1 MINTSMTEVH
11 ITYWVKQGVLF
22 YRTSKGNMGSM
33 PVTESEDRTL
43 DRLLKS
49 HGFKNYTLE
58 KV

>member
-1 MINTSMTEVH
+1 MTEVH